1 MDWLLIGAGLAG
13 LFAGAEFLVRG
24 SVNLA
29 TRLRLSPLVIGLTVV
44 GFGTSAPELIV
55 SVDAALRDAPAIA
68 LGNVVGSN
76 IANVLLIL
84 GLTASV
90 WPIREAGL
98 HLRRDLMV
106 MVAAAVAVMPA
117 MLLDSIGRPYG
128 LCLLVGLALYLALVT
143 RHRSPGV
150 NGPGA
155 AAPAPGV
162 LVAALTVVAGL
173 AALVVG
179 ARFLVDGSVA
189 LARNAG
195 VSEAFIG
202 ISIVAVGTSLPEL
215 VTSLVAA
222 SRGRPAIALG
232 NVVGSNVF
240 NLLGILGATA
250 VVAPVP
256 VAQRFAHLD
265 VPVMV
270 AASIALAATAWKT
283 PAIGRGAGVAMLV
296 AYAGYLYLSL
306 G

>member
-215 VTSLVAA
+215 VTSLV
-222 SRGRPAIALG
+222 
-232 NVVGSNVF
+232 
-240 NLLGILGATA
+240 
-250 VVAPVP
+250 
-256 VAQRFAHLD
+256 
-265 VPVMV
+265 
-270 AASIALAATAWKT
+270 
-283 PAIGRGAGVAMLV
+283 
-296 AYAGYLYLSL
+296 
-306 G
+306 